1 MVVSIAP
8 SGPSLKLSEEQESIR
23 QMARSF
29 AQKEIAPIAAE
40 FDESGEFPLD
50 TIKKMGRLGFMGIE
64 VPEEYGGQGMD
75 TVAYVLAMEEIAKA
89 DVSHSTIM
97 SVNNSLYCH
106 GLMKFGT
113 EEQKQKYLVPIA
125 TGEKIGAYSLTEPMS
140 GSDAGT
146 MKSRAVLSADGSHY
160 IINGTKSWVTSGP
173 VADYIV
179 LFTMTEPEKKHNG
192 ITAFM
197 IDAARPGFVRGKKE
211 PKLGIRASATSEIYF
226 EDYQAPIED
235 VLGEVGKGFKI
246 AMTVLDAGRIGI
258 ASQALGVSVA
268 AYEASVQ
275 YARERIAFGQPIG
288 SFQMIQQK
296 IADMKTRIEAAR
308 LLIWNAA
315 LAKMAAHEDGG
326 RYSTEASMAKL
337 FASETAMYVTHQAVQ
352 IHGGMGY
359 SKEMPL
365 ERFFRDAKI
374 TEIYEGTSEIQRLV
388 IARNELGLR

>member
-23 QMARSF
+23 QMARNF

-146 MKSRAVLSADGSHY
+146 MKSRAVLSPDGSHY

-197 IDAARPGFVRGKKE
+197 IDTTRPGFVRGKKE

-226 EDYQAPIED
+226 EDYQAPLED

-275 YARERIAFGQPIG
+275 YARERMAFGQPIG

-315 LAKMAAHEDGG
+315 LAKMAAHEHGG